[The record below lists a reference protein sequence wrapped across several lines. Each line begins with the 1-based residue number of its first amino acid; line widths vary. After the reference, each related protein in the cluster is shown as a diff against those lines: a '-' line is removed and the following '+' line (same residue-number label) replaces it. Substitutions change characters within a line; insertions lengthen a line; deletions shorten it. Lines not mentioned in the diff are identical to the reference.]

1 MIKLVYLKRLG
12 KISLLSIGI
21 FLISLFL
28 VTLLNY
34 FNLMNSSVLNVFTYI
49 IPFISFFIGA
59 FILGK
64 NSNSKG
70 FLEGLKFSLVFI
82 LISIIINLILGLSFN
97 INTFIYYLIIIAS
110 SLLGSIIGINK
121 QKK

>member
-1 MIKLVYLKRLG
+1 MIKLIYLKKLG

-34 FNLMNSSVLNVFTYI
+34 FNIINSTILNVFTYI

-70 FLEGLKFSLVFI
+70 FLEGLKFALIFI
-82 LISIIINLILGLSFN
+82 LTSIIINLILNLSFN
-97 INTFIYYLIIIAS
+97 INTFLYYLIILLS
-110 SLLGSIIGINK
+110 SVSGSIIGINK
-121 QKK
+121 NK